1 MHLLLIPGEGKDS
14 NEKWL
19 EEIDR
24 SLFRAS
30 DLFTESYRMGWR
42 HWSQGGGTFDPRHEL
57 QQLQDYIPR
66 LFIGSQYI
74 VFAKSAG
81 SVLFLQALANGAPK
95 PVGAVFTGLP
105 LPQTQTATKYD
116 VFDVRALLMRYN
128 ALQVPTAII
137 QNETERFRRPDELRS
152 SLAEW
157 GVTSCEVVNGTDPG
171 HSYSVDTV
179 VHHVLAQAGR
189 VMRR

>member
-42 HWSQGGGTFDPRHEL
+42 HWSQGGAFDSRHEL
-57 QQLQDYIPR
+57 SQLQDYLPW
-66 LFIGSQYI
+66 LLSDGKYF

-95 PVGAVFTGLP
+95 PVGAVLAGVP
-105 LPQTQTATKYD
+105 LSQMQTATKYD
-116 VFDVRALLMRYN
+116 LFDVRALLMRYN

-179 VHHVLAQAGR
+179 VHHVLAQAEL
-189 VMRR
+189 VIRR